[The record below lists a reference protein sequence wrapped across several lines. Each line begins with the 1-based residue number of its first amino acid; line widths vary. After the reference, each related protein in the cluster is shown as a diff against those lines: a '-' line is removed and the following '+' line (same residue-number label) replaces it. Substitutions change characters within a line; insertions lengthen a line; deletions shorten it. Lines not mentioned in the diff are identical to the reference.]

1 MKFNSRFGGTRRG
14 GVAFRLFIGIAL
26 LSAIPALIIGYFSY
40 SEGSR
45 EIIGEKVSDM
55 RQISRLR
62 LGVVSDMVEK
72 LRAYALRFSES
83 RSVAELSG
91 VQAYENFPE
100 NLTERLNA
108 NGFRAAAIL
117 GLSGNLLAASDV
129 ATYNFFTKT
138 QWKALSV
145 GKTFERAAGGE
156 QLAVSEMS
164 LDTPSGRRGMNFS
177 LPVKNK
183 DGKVS
188 AVAVLYLDITRIQES
203 VAAEAKNFTTSELFI
218 CSYVGGSPFI
228 IAGANADGPMEPAF
242 MGILAKTLEG
252 AKISPD
258 FKDSGYSL
266 ARDYRGK
273 EVVAAWDYIPQLDW
287 YVIMKTDLSE
297 VLSGV
302 RSLAYRIV
310 LILIVVLALATAACA
325 VFAKAFSAPISSILR
340 KVSGFA
346 PADGLW
352 EMPKSDS
359 QMIAA
364 SIDSIKDSLDT
375 LASKSY
381 NGASEILK
389 GAERL
394 SSDVSSRSEI
404 SRRIENFSD
413 KIILHS
419 QKISDMSVNLEHSVE
434 QIDDVSE
441 ISVRQAENALGGLEK
456 MNKLMSGLEAC
467 ASDFSDSLGEIFASG
482 RKIGAMV
489 ESMTQLADRAN
500 LLSLNASIAAKKAG
514 KSGEGFAVVAERL
527 RKLADQTSTAT
538 LEIENIVKGISSLSE
553 AGSKK
558 VGEFDSKFSEV
569 SAQSKKVNEGLSEII
584 QKVQGIPPRLTLLLD
599 GIRTQSGEGDSI
611 KSYARAL
618 KKAVDDESKLMDS
631 AREISDNLSKTALSV
646 QRSPARA
653 PSAACLAARAA
664 LIRPGIT
671 ALAIS
676 ATTYSTAS

>member
-83 RSVAELSG
+83 RVVAELSG

-100 NLTERLNA
+100 NITERLNA

-156 QLAVSEMS
+156 QLTVSEMS

-467 ASDFSDSLGEIFASG
+467 ASDFSDSLEEIFASG

-646 QRSPARA
+646 RREAGKHR
-653 PSAACLAARAA
+653 
-664 LIRPGIT
+664 I
-671 ALAIS
+671 
-676 ATTYSTAS
+676 

>member
-40 SEGSR
+40 SEGIR

-646 QRSPARA
+646 RREAGKHR
-653 PSAACLAARAA
+653 
-664 LIRPGIT
+664 I
-671 ALAIS
+671 
-676 ATTYSTAS
+676 

>member
-83 RSVAELSG
+83 RVVAELSG

-100 NLTERLNA
+100 NITERLNA

-218 CSYVGGSPFI
+218 CSYVRGSPFI

-500 LLSLNASIAAKKAG
+500 LLSLNASIEAKKAG
-514 KSGEGFAVVAERL
+514 KYGEGFAVVAERL

-646 QRSPARA
+646 RREAGKHR
-653 PSAACLAARAA
+653 
-664 LIRPGIT
+664 I
-671 ALAIS
+671 
-676 ATTYSTAS
+676 

>member
-62 LGVVSDMVEK
+62 LGGVSDMVEK

-646 QRSPARA
+646 RREAGKHR
-653 PSAACLAARAA
+653 
-664 LIRPGIT
+664 I
-671 ALAIS
+671 
-676 ATTYSTAS
+676 

>member
-83 RSVAELSG
+83 RSVAEFSG

-500 LLSLNASIAAKKAG
+500 LLSLNASIEAKKAG

-646 QRSPARA
+646 RREAGKHR
-653 PSAACLAARAA
+653 
-664 LIRPGIT
+664 I
-671 ALAIS
+671 
-676 ATTYSTAS
+676 

>member
-100 NLTERLNA
+100 NITERLNS

-646 QRSPARA
+646 RREAGKHR
-653 PSAACLAARAA
+653 
-664 LIRPGIT
+664 I
-671 ALAIS
+671 
-676 ATTYSTAS
+676 

>member
-83 RSVAELSG
+83 RVVAELSG

-646 QRSPARA
+646 RREAGKHR
-653 PSAACLAARAA
+653 
-664 LIRPGIT
+664 I
-671 ALAIS
+671 
-676 ATTYSTAS
+676 

>member
-83 RSVAELSG
+83 RVVAELSG

-100 NLTERLNA
+100 NITERLNS

-646 QRSPARA
+646 RREAGKHR
-653 PSAACLAARAA
+653 
-664 LIRPGIT
+664 I
-671 ALAIS
+671 
-676 ATTYSTAS
+676 

>member
-83 RSVAELSG
+83 RVVAELSG

-100 NLTERLNA
+100 NITERLNA

-646 QRSPARA
+646 RREAGKHR
-653 PSAACLAARAA
+653 
-664 LIRPGIT
+664 I
-671 ALAIS
+671 
-676 ATTYSTAS
+676 

>member
-100 NLTERLNA
+100 NITERLNA

-228 IAGANADGPMEPAF
+228 IAGANVDGPMEPAF

-646 QRSPARA
+646 RREAGKHR
-653 PSAACLAARAA
+653 
-664 LIRPGIT
+664 I
-671 ALAIS
+671 
-676 ATTYSTAS
+676 

>member
-14 GVAFRLFIGIAL
+14 GVAFKLFIGIAL

-100 NLTERLNA
+100 NITERLNA

-646 QRSPARA
+646 RREAGKHR
-653 PSAACLAARAA
+653 
-664 LIRPGIT
+664 I
-671 ALAIS
+671 
-676 ATTYSTAS
+676 

>member
-14 GVAFRLFIGIAL
+14 GVAFKLFIGIAL

-100 NLTERLNA
+100 NITERLNT

-646 QRSPARA
+646 RREAGKHR
-653 PSAACLAARAA
+653 
-664 LIRPGIT
+664 I
-671 ALAIS
+671 
-676 ATTYSTAS
+676 